1 MAEIVEKILSQSDS
15 FVDSLI
21 SSDTPFGIPTN
32 PKASSKSHIEIYEQK
47 DKEHEVALYWIKR
60 NRRCIGYISRESVK
74 KNVLDISRPKV
85 FIPEAYGA
93 GESFPHQII
102 GIPEIASV
110 DSACSQSYLYVA
122 FGTKTEVENFAK
134 YLHTKFFRVLVSAS
148 KVSQHAM
155 SKVYRFVPVE
165 NFTAYSDIDWSK
177 SIPEI
182 DTQLYVKY
190 GLTAEEI
197 DFIESMIKP
206 ME

>member
-1 MAEIVEKILSQSDS
+1 
-15 FVDSLI
+15 
-21 SSDTPFGIPTN
+21 
-32 PKASSKSHIEIYEQK
+32 
-47 DKEHEVALYWIKR
+47 EHEVALYWIKR

-102 GIPEIASV
+102 GIPEIASA

-134 YLHTKFFRVLVSAS
+134 YLHTKFLRVLVSAS

-182 DTQLYVKY
+182 DTQLYAKY